1 MYKKRTYIA
10 SKKIFNCIMF
20 LSNYLC
26 YNRLMNYNDKPLKI
40 FLYYYKPHVKLFI
53 ADMICAIFI
62 AGIDV
67 AFPMFTRYALN
78 TLIPNFQLQTFLI
91 LIGALLFGFCIR
103 WCCNYVVGYWGHIF
117 GNRVEQD
124 MRRDVFDH
132 LEKLPFSFY
141 DSHRTGKIMSRATT
155 DLFEIT
161 ELAHHGP
168 EDFSIAILTLIG
180 SFALLLKI
188 RWELAVI
195 VIVALPVMVFIVITS
210 RRKFSATSLTV
221 KETTSEVNANLESSI
236 SGIRVTKGFT
246 NEDFERER
254 FAKSNEAYSKAKQV
268 RFKFMALFHSNIDLC
283 NNMLS
288 LLVLA
293 VGGYFIMKGKMTL
306 PDLVAANLFIA
317 SFTAPIR
324 KLTNFVE
331 QFATGMAGFYRFL
344 EIMRTDPEP
353 ADAPDAVDILSA
365 RGNISFKDVNFSY
378 IKDFPVLEN
387 VNIDIHSGEKFAL
400 VGSSGGGKTTI
411 CNLIPRFYEITSGQI
426 SLDGIDIHKIK
437 KASLRSQIG
446 LVQQDVFLFAGTIR
460 ENIAYGKP
468 GASDEEIEQAARRA
482 EIHEDIMKMPNG
494 YDTIVGERGIK
505 LSGGQKQ
512 RVSIA
517 RCFLKNPPILIL
529 DEATSALDTATEIK
543 IQHAFDELSKGRT
556 TLVIAHRLST
566 IKNADCIAV
575 VNDHGIV
582 ELGTHEEL
590 MKKRGEYY
598 KLEAAQEELLEGKP
612 NEK

>member
-1 MYKKRTYIA
+1 MDYTKH
-10 SKKIFNCIMF
+10 
-20 LSNYLC
+20 
-26 YNRLMNYNDKPLKI
+26 PLKI
-40 FLYYYKPHVKLFI
+40 FFSYYKPHIGLFI
-53 ADMICAIFI
+53 ADMICAFFI
-62 AGIDV
+62 AAIDV
-67 AFPMFTRYALN
+67 AFPMFSRYALN
-78 TLIPNFQLQTFLI
+78 TLIPNHQLKTFLTLVVI
-91 LIGALLFGFCIR
+91 LLAGFGFR
-103 WCCNYVVGYWGHIF
+103 WICNWFVNYWGHIF

-124 MRRDVFDH
+124 MRRDVFDQ

-141 DSHRTGKIMSRATT
+141 DTNRTGKIMSRATT

-168 EDFSIAILTLIG
+168 EDFSIAVLTILG
-180 SFALLLKI
+180 SFFLLLKI
-188 RWELAVI
+188 RWELALI
-195 VIVALPVMVFIVITS
+195 VIISLPIMILIVITS
-210 RRKFSATSLTV
+210 RRGFSKTSIRV
-221 KETTSEVNANLESSI
+221 KEATAEINASLESSI
-236 SGIRVTKGFT
+236 SGIRVTKGFV

-254 FAKSNEAYSKAKQV
+254 FSRHNIEYSKAKQN
-268 RFKFMALFHSNIDLC
+268 RFRYMGFFHSNIDLC

-293 VGGYFIMKGKMTL
+293 AGGYYIMKGKMTL
-306 PDLVAANLFIA
+306 PDLIAANLFIA

-331 QFATGMAGFYRFL
+331 QFITGMAGFNRFL

-353 ADAPDAVDILSA
+353 ADSPDAVEILSA
-365 RGNISFKDVNFSY
+365 RGNITFRNVNFSY
-378 IKDFPVLEN
+378 TQDFPILQN
-387 VNIDIHSGEKFAL
+387 VNLDIHAGEKFAL
-400 VGSSGGGKTTI
+400 VGASGGGKTTI
-411 CNLIPRFYEITSGQI
+411 CNLIPRFYEITGGSI

-437 KASLRSQIG
+437 KQSLRSQIG
-446 LVQQDVFLFAGTIR
+446 IVQQDVFLFAGTIR

-468 GASDEEIEQAARRA
+468 GATQEEIELAARRA
-482 EIHEDIMKMPNG
+482 EIHEDIMKMPKG
-494 YDTIVGERGIK
+494 YDSIVGERGIK

-543 IQHAFDELSKGRT
+543 IQHAFDELSRGRT

-566 IKNADCIAV
+566 IKNADTIAV

-582 ELGTHEEL
+582 EQGTHEEL
-590 MKKRGEYY
+590 MSKQGEYY
-598 KLEAAQEELLEGKP
+598 KLQSAQLAIQQ
-612 NEK
+612 